1 MKRYLVCVLIGLFVC
16 SVLSA
21 QSSGKGISFDFGLE
35 PEKTGNSAY
44 GIIQYG
50 WTDTFSSRFDLRY
63 SVDSKTEYSV
73 PGYGNAVDTLKT
85 NIFEISIL
93 PYVKYFGI
101 REIEVPTK
109 EDGNETS
116 LKILKQEFSFIA
128 GVSYQYSYEDEFA
141 GMFDVNGIM
150 LNAGDEGKYF
160 TISDE
165 KSCHIYAPKLGFT
178 AKIPVSNYLNFN
190 FEGFVHPFYFLVL
203 KQNLL
208 YHSDQTSTPFD
219 YSGDNTVVRFSSP
232 YINLKAAVDVS
243 RFFRLMSS
251 FSYQR
256 LDFQQMDWASDWN
269 SLTGYDDVQTMISF
283 RAGVELLPAVTNGN
297 RKTHLRCGVYRQ
309 IDYWK
314 STYSETNET
323 KSKWVLNL
331 GTEL

>member
-116 LKILKQEFSFIA
+116 LKILKQEFNFIA

-178 AKIPVSNYLNFN
+178 AK
-190 FEGFVHPFYFLVL
+190 
-203 KQNLL
+203 
-208 YHSDQTSTPFD
+208 STC
-219 YSGDNTVVRFSSP
+219 V
-232 YINLKAAVDVS
+232 
-243 RFFRLMSS
+243 
-251 FSYQR
+251 
-256 LDFQQMDWASDWN
+256 
-269 SLTGYDDVQTMISF
+269 
-283 RAGVELLPAVTNGN
+283 
-297 RKTHLRCGVYRQ
+297 
-309 IDYWK
+309 
-314 STYSETNET
+314 
-323 KSKWVLNL
+323 
-331 GTEL
+331 